1 MEDNIHPA
9 VKLLLARMETNPD
22 EFCNLLADDYPSE
35 SRWRRVI
42 DLIVSY
48 GREEEKNLICDR
60 LSVIVMN
67 DAHEEIMRKLLNG
80 EEEPTLKFATSNRYN
95 FQHAAQQQ
103 SAIHQQ
109 SMQGQVLASALGL
122 YNQQQQQSGFAGL
135 ANKINNRIFGG
146 KK

>member
-48 GREEEKNLICDR
+48 GREEEKNLICDK

-95 FQHAAQQQ
+95 MQHVSQQAQQQ
-103 SAIHQQ
+103 NAMLRGESLADAMAVYNRNFNTPSEASAIRK
-109 SMQGQVLASALGL
+109 ML
-122 YNQQQQQSGFAGL
+122 
-135 ANKINNRIFGG
+135 
-146 KK
+146 KKVFL